1 MRRDGNATNTV
12 DGQHHQHPD
21 QDFFYTSTNFILEM
35 ATTYVKHCI
44 SLVLISVIT
53 FGTFFVG
60 FPGLLVVKSRTSR
73 VTEVFDNEY
82 DHADNYLLVFGDSRD
97 WHIWHDWCI
106 SAASSGSPL
115 AAQATGHRRTH
126 HMPQFVRRRR
136 RGLFRAHARQSS

>member
-1 MRRDGNATNTV
+1 
-12 DGQHHQHPD
+12 
-21 QDFFYTSTNFILEM
+21 M

-44 SLVLISVIT
+44 SLVLISVT

-73 VTEVFDNEY
+73 VTDVFDNEY

-106 SAASSGSPL
+106 SGAGNVTHFCETHPETVKCSPSEKTNL
-115 AAQATGHRRTH
+115 LCLTKY
-126 HMPQFVRRRR
+126 P
-136 RGLFRAHARQSS
+136 